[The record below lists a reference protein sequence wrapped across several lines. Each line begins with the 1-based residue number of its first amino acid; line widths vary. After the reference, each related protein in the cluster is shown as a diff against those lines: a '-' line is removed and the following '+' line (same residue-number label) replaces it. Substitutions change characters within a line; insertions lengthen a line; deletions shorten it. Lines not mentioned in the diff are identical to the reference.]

1 MQEVFWQV
9 LYVYLSDGAVILIKG
24 LTTLMKSK
32 LTLFSMMLIG
42 KTSGIN
48 STVFF
53 CLLIQGCLGKISAVV
68 NVQVQNQHKDIFNLH
83 EVCFVILDAGQCVCV
98 WWCWE
103 GGGGVFTCSTPD
115 FWPSTPDS
123 SCDQGSGIVF
133 LCKTLHTDSQCLS
146 PSRCINTSR
155 SNAGG

>member
-1 MQEVFWQV
+1 
-9 LYVYLSDGAVILIKG
+9 
-24 LTTLMKSK
+24 
-32 LTLFSMMLIG
+32 MMLIG

-68 NVQVQNQHKDIFNLH
+68 NVQVQNQHKYIFNLH

-103 GGGGVFTCSTPD
+103 GGGGCLHVVHQISDQALQIQVVTRVQVLCSYARHFTLTRSASHHPD
-115 FWPSTPDS
+115 
-123 SCDQGSGIVF
+123 
-133 LCKTLHTDSQCLS
+133 
-146 PSRCINTSR
+146 
-155 SNAGG
+155 A